1 MTESK
6 PEEGRIQD
14 HAPIEKMEARAP
26 SSIDLRRYTL
36 PEIFSFLSHLSVG
49 TYLLLGSIVLTIFSL
64 GFGMAELRRE
74 ILPNS
79 YVDQVPKANGD
90 IEQHDKEIT
99 MLRRQK
105 DELFNQIKEKDTAIG
120 IFEVRDKQKDVVI
133 EKLASRLKQFVDPT
147 GLQLLEYGF
156 EALSCTAAIDA
167 SELALQYRGKQEVAL
182 VCGFND
188 GTMDRHKDDRITIGP
203 LYTPQKSIVVKVP
216 FSKKMSDAIEK
227 ALLAQE
233 KRLAPPKGSSIQS
246 SFSVWFRLVLLPKG
260 TDLATIHSLG
270 DIVDRGGVVSP
281 FEVTNGQSLLRPAK
295 EEFSSYHRS
304 RSS

>member
-6 PEEGRIQD
+6 PEDGKIQGYTS
-14 HAPIEKMEARAP
+14 IEKMEARPP

-49 TYLLLGSIVLTIFSL
+49 SYLFLGGIVLFIFSL
-64 GFGMAELRRE
+64 GYGLAELRRE

-79 YVDQVPKANGD
+79 YGDQVPKANGN
-90 IEQHDKEIT
+90 IEQRDKEIT
-99 MLRRQK
+99 TLRRQK

-120 IFEVRDKQKDVVI
+120 TLEGRDKQKDVVI

-156 EALSCTAAIDA
+156 EAQSCTAAIDA

-188 GTMDRHKDDRITIGP
+188 GTMDRNKDKRITIGP

-233 KRLAPPKGSSIQS
+233 KRLAHPKGSSIQG

-260 TDLATIHSLG
+260 TDIATVHSLG

-281 FEVTNGQSLLRPAK
+281 FEVTNRQSLLRPAK

-304 RSS
+304 KAS